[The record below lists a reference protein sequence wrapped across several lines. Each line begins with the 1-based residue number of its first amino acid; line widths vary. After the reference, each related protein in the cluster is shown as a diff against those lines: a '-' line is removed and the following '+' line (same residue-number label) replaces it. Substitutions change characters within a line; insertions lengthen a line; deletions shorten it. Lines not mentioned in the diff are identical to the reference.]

1 MMRMDGQWHSKFWLS
16 QNRVEV
22 IPAFAGIR
30 TVSASWNVNAR
41 VALRNINLG
50 GAKVE
55 LAGWV
60 RNLTQNR
67 EATFAL
73 QTLGLFGA
81 ANYVP
86 ARTIGADLTVQF

>member
-1 MMRMDGQWHSKFWLS
+1 M
-16 QNRVEV
+16 
-22 IPAFAGIR
+22 
-30 TVSASWNVNAR
+30 
-41 VALRNINLG
+41 RNINLG

-73 QTLGLFGA
+73 TTLNLFATTTTGGA
-81 ANYVP
+81 K
-86 ARTIGADLTVQF
+86 RH